1 MNALLQQRLARSMA
15 IGLLL
20 IAPLGCT
27 VTGGGLAYDGT
38 VGVGLDYYEPS
49 GFDYGG
55 WGPGYGVGPYRDG
68 GHRPDGGRGMSPGNT
83 FRPAPSSHSIPSIPS
98 RARPGGGRSGG
109 GGRR

>member
-55 WGPGYGVGPYRDG
+55 WGPGYVPARAVLAFDSLDPVACAPGWGSIWRRGASMTAGVHKASHTEPIDI
-68 GHRPDGGRGMSPGNT
+68 GRG
-83 FRPAPSSHSIPSIPS
+83 
-98 RARPGGGRSGG
+98 
-109 GGRR
+109 

>member
-1 MNALLQQRLARSMA
+1 MAGYREPGDGTMNALLQQRLARSMA

-55 WGPGYGVGPYRDG
+55 WGPGYAVGPYRGG
-68 GHRPDGGRGMSPGNT
+68 GHGDFRRDRGHAPA
-83 FRPAPSSHSIPSIPS
+83 FRPPSPHQRMPSLPHP
-98 RARPGGGRSGG
+98 RGR
-109 GGRR
+109 